1 MNKYGLSINVLNTYV
16 ADFHGTTVVLFDK
29 TYPDQPTNKPVCTDC
44 HGIHDI
50 VKVDDPSKGLAIR
63 KNLLVRC
70 QNCHPDADV
79 NFPDAWLSH
88 YIPSPDKSPI
98 VYYVNLFY
106 KYFIPGVLIPMA
118 GLVVLDFSRRLINRF
133 RKPKHG
139 TAPKLPLKS
148 RKRKAKSKDHEESKD
163 DSTEARHD

>member
-1 MNKYGLSINVLNTYV
+1 MNTYV
-16 ADFHGTTVVLFDK
+16 ADFHGTTVVLFDQ

-44 HGIHDI
+44 HGVHDI
-50 VKVDDPSKGLAIR
+50 VKVDDPSKGIAIR

-70 QNCHPDADV
+70 QTCHPGAEL

-88 YIPSPDKSPI
+88 YIPSPEKFPI

-106 KYFIPGVLIPMA
+106 KFFIPGVLLPMG

-133 RKPKHG
+133 RKPKHV
-139 TAPKLPLKS
+139 TAPKTPAKPG
-148 RKRKAKSKDHEESKD
+148 KKKTDPDVPEKSKDENA
-163 DSTEARHD
+163 EAYHD